1 MPTYAALHIHITA
14 HLPHHHHHHHH
25 RCPQDKPLP
34 KTTGL
39 SLPLLSTSLDT
50 DQPVHTYS
58 MPSVLTKPITQSEK
72 LSIQNQSTFAHS
84 WPPQTPLSVKRDPD
98 AYASTLSCT
107 PHLSRCRCHHD
118 SVLLPNAYWFMT
130 LLSKYHLLP
139 TYQRTGDIPVAQ
151 LQPVR

>member
-1 MPTYAALHIHITA
+1 MLPYISISLPISPIIITIIIAAHKTSPFRKQRGLPCHYYRPALTPTNRSILTPCHQYLLNLSPSQKNSASKINQPLHIHG
-14 HLPHHHHHHHH
+14 H
-25 RCPQDKPLP
+25 P
-34 KTTGL
+34 KRR
-39 SLPLLSTSLDT
+39 
-50 DQPVHTYS
+50 
-58 MPSVLTKPITQSEK
+58 
-72 LSIQNQSTFAHS
+72 F
-84 WPPQTPLSVKRDPD
+84 SVKRDPD

-130 LLSKYHLLP
+130 LLSKYHLLR